1 MSDPGTAAS
10 AYAQFP
16 ITTESEFP
24 EWGIERSVGLVFG
37 VMVFSSGTFSAA
49 KLTAGMTTKAGTGE
63 LAQLSR
69 IREEA
74 RSQSVGR
81 LIENARLLGAN
92 GVVGFRFESSSV
104 GTTVAELVAYGTGVV
119 LGPKR

>member
-1 MSDPGTAAS
+1 
-10 AYAQFP
+10 
-16 ITTESEFP
+16 
-24 EWGIERSVGLVFG
+24 
-37 VMVFSSGTFSAA
+37 MVFSSGTFSAA

-81 LIENARLLGAN
+81 LIEKPRLLGAN